1 MAEAQPRA
9 EEAARGRRGDESLS
23 LPNSSSSSPSG
34 TTRPSLL
41 IRIRNAGDREAWQ
54 QFVDLYAPLIY
65 GLARKRGLQDADAAD
80 VTQEVFR
87 AVANRI
93 AARSGEPG
101 GVRPRCPEDK
111 GSEAR
116 GQESEVRNQESGVR
130 GQESEARRQEFSA
143 WEYDPKRGSF
153 RSWLYTVTRHKIS
166 DFLAGRKQPRG
177 TGDTCTQ
184 RFLEEQ
190 PGTDEDES
198 DWQRKYQQR
207 LFAWAAERIQVEFQ
221 ETTWKA
227 FWQVAVEGKSGE
239 ETARSLGMSVGAVYV
254 AKSRVLARLKKEI
267 EELNREKSEW

>member
-1 MAEAQPRA
+1 MSEAPG
-9 EEAARGRRGDESLS
+9 GRRHDPEPGGA
-23 LPNSSSSSPSG
+23 G

-41 IRIRNAGDREAWQ
+41 IRIRNSGDREAWH

-93 AARSGEPG
+93 ARN
-101 GVRPRCPEDK
+101 
-111 GSEAR
+111 
-116 GQESEVRNQESGVR
+116 QESEVRDQNSEVRSQRSEGQESGI
-130 GQESEARRQEFSA
+130 

-177 TGDTCTQ
+177 TGDTGTQ
-184 RFLEEQ
+184 RFLEKQ
-190 PGTDEDES
+190 PGTYEDES

-221 ETTWKA
+221 EPTWKA
-227 FWQVAVEGKSGE
+227 FWQLAVEGKSGE